1 MPAKKRRPVAAAND
15 SDLEAARAALG
26 WLEASGCAVG
36 SHSLPPPR
44 LGLFGTPG
52 RSVPLPSSA
61 AALLLDVLRNLA
73 EGRAVAVVGQES
85 ELTTQEVADHLKVS
99 RPYVVRLIEENR
111 LPARKVGSRR
121 RVALQD
127 LLRFEE
133 QQRARSRAALD
144 ELARIDRELG
154 L

>member
-1 MPAKKRRPVAAAND
+1 MPANKRLPVAPPTD
-15 SDLEAARAALG
+15 SEREAARVALT
-26 WLEASGCAVG
+26 WLEASRTPFG
-36 SHSLPPPR
+36 SNPLPPTR
-44 LGLFGTPG
+44 LGLLGNSG
-52 RSVPLPSSA
+52 RSVPLPPSA
-61 AALLLDVLRNLA
+61 TALLLEVLRNLA
-73 EGRAVAVVGQES
+73 EGRAVTVAVQES
-85 ELTTQEVADHLKVS
+85 ELTTQQVADHLKVS

-121 RVALQD
+121 RVTLQD